1 MKKYKDLTEFLNDL
15 EPEKRTQVDELRSI
29 ILGLGLELQ
38 ENIKW
43 NAPNYN
49 YKGVD
54 RITFN
59 LMNKEDKVK
68 IVIHMGTA
76 KKEDKKGEPI
86 LKGVADYI
94 SWNSDIRATITFDS
108 VEDIKKKTKDLK
120 TLLTKWL
127 KLEV

>member
-1 MKKYKDLTEFLNDL
+1 MKKYKDLEEFLNDL

-29 ILGLGLELQ
+29 ILGLGMELE
-38 ENIKW
+38 EKIKW

-59 LMNKEDKVK
+59 LMNKEGKVK

-86 LKGVADYI
+86 LKDVADYI
-94 SWNSDIRATITFDS
+94 LWNSDIRGTITFDS

-120 TLLTKWL
+120 TLFTKWL